1 MGENEVKHSEGKGY
15 MLTSHFDEATYLPMQ
30 NVSHAK

>member
-1 MGENEVKHSEGKGY
+1 MGESEVKHSEGKGY

-30 NVSHAK
+30 KWAKI